1 MSYKYIII
9 DPGHGGIDYGY
20 MKGNRPEKDF
30 NLEVGKKIYYKL
42 NQSGYPVFMTRD
54 SDITLSNYDRYE
66 YINNLVR
73 NDSALVILIKVS
85 DENKDNISI
94 IRSIKSVID
103 SKNDIYDVFK
113 AIGEVKK
120 RVLINDNSKDYY
132 AVHRVAPLNS
142 DVIVLEFGYNYLLS
156 GDNNEIINS
165 VSNILISHF
174 EERVFDSN
182 IYDSYVV
189 EKGDYLY
196 KLAKRFNTNVDVL
209 KKINNLGT
217 DFLNIGEVLKV
228 PKLMNDIYIVKNGDS
243 LYSIAK
249 KFNTDVNKIKD
260 INSLISNKLM
270 INQKLIIPR

>member
-1 MSYKYIII
+1 MNYKHIII
-9 DPGHGGIDYGY
+9 DPGHGGVDYGHVV
-20 MKGNRPEKDF
+20 GNRLEKDF
-30 NLEVGKKIYYKL
+30 NLEIGKGIYNKL
-42 NQSGYPVFMTRD
+42 KTLGYPVYITRD
-54 SDITLSNYDRYE
+54 KDITLSNYDRYE
-66 YINNLVR
+66 YVNNLVG
-73 NDSALVILIKVS
+73 NDSVLIIS
-85 DENKDNISI
+85 SQIDDENRDGISV
-94 IRSIKSVID
+94 IRSIKSDD
-103 SKNDIYDVFK
+103 SSNKDIYDNFK
-113 AIGEVKK
+113 LIGEVKTK
-120 RVLINDNSKDYY
+120 VLVNDNSKDYY
-132 AVHRVAPLNS
+132 AVQRVAPLNS

-156 GDNNEIINS
+156 DDNNKVINS
-165 VSNILISHF
+165 ICNILINHF

-196 KLAKRFNTNVDVL
+196 KLAKQFNTNVDVL